1 MSERDAG
8 ADRPKRTRI
17 ELLVR
22 TETGEDF
29 ETREVPSASAYLESR
44 PQRIPVA
51 DYELARLPTSIQ
63 GTTAYVLKNRRTE
76 DYLMLTEQETFLWE
90 QMDGRASLQEIA
102 TAYVLRYGAFDFE
115 TIPVLI
121 SKLRRAELL
130 IMRPA
135 SRLREVLARN
145 QRNPAARAA
154 EAALHALEK
163 LTVTSRR
170 SHEVFARM
178 YRYGGFLIFT
188 PAAVV
193 VLTVLVL
200 LAARS
205 AVELWSDSGEVT
217 KGFAGHALVAIL
229 LVKLCF
235 WLTVVSHQLVHALA
249 CVHYKRRV
257 REFGFTMLHGF
268 IPTFYAD
275 VTDIFMASRRARIVN
290 ALSGPLVHL
299 FLRALCLWT
308 ASFPGPG
315 LLKAFLAASAIL
327 QLQSFFISLYPFC
340 FLEMDGYHILVDLIG
355 VPHAEPR
362 LRPLRAGVARPAPD
376 AARAVDSTG
385 DRLPRVLRSLASL
398 GGGLRPAEPV
408 GDRARHSVLT
418 SPRSCRII
426 SRGGYA
432 RQSLA
437 PAVCWPPL
445 GSCGVAGAARRI
457 ARAGVA

>member
-1 MSERDAG
+1 VSEREAG

-22 TETGEDF
+22 AETGDDF
-29 ETREVPSASAYLESR
+29 QTREVPSASAYLESR
-44 PQRIPVA
+44 PQRIPVG

-154 EAALHALEK
+154 EAALHALER
-163 LTVTSRR
+163 LTVKSRR
-170 SHEVFARM
+170 SHDVFARM
-178 YRYGGFLIFT
+178 YRYGGFLLFS
-188 PAAVV
+188 PAAVLVLAVLV
-193 VLTVLVL
+193 VLG
-200 LAARS
+200 ARS

-268 IPTFYAD
+268 IPTFYVD

-299 FLRALCLWT
+299 FLAALYLWT

-315 LLKAFLAASAIL
+315 LLKAFLATSAIL

-355 VPHAEPR
+355 FPTLNH
-362 LRPLRAGVARPAPD
+362 
-376 AARAVDSTG
+376 DSV
-385 DRLPRVLRSLASL
+385 RFMRESL
-398 GGGLRPAEPV
+398 GPHLMR
-408 GDRARHSVLT
+408 RARWTRQEIACVAYFVL
-418 SPRSCRII
+418 
-426 SRGGYA
+426 
-432 RQSLA
+432 SL
-437 PAVCWPPL
+437 L
-445 GSCGVAGAARRI
+445 SVAGFVLLNLWVIVHAIRS
-457 ARAGVA
+457 